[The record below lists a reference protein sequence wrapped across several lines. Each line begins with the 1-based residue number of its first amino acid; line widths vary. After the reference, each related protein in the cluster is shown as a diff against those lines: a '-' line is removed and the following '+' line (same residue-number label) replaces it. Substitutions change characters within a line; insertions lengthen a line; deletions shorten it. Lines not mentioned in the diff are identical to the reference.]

1 MFFENVL
8 LYEWL
13 LTRHT
18 GLKITE
24 KTKNV
29 NDYAGVSKHGS
40 R

>member
-29 NDYAGVSKHGS
+29 NDYEGVSKYGT
-40 R
+40 